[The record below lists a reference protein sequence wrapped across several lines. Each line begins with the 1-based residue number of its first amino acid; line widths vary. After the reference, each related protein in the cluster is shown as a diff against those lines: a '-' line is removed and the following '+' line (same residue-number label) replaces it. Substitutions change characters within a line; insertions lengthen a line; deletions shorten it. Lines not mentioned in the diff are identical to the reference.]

1 MKSLSVEIHGE
12 FSKLS
17 FDFKHEFDNGITT
30 LLGHIGSGKSTIVNS
45 ISGFNKELK
54 SLVNINGSFFNS
66 LISAKTNA
74 RPISVMFQDTRLLPH
89 LTVKENILFALK
101 KSKVKKTISKGL
113 NIENVIEALNI
124 NHLLNKFPD
133 QLSGGQQQLVNL
145 CRTLAIKSDFIIL
158 DEPMSSLDIKN
169 KSVVLS
175 LLKQINQHYKI
186 PILIISHSVEEIAQI
201 SDKVIIIEKGK
212 KIYYGNLSQIFLKKE
227 FTNIFGK
234 FESSSIL
241 EGVIC
246 DKNLFLNITKI
257 MINDFEVILPGDF
270 KKIGEKVR
278 VRIRARDVLVSKK
291 LNSNNIIENQLMG
304 TVTEITDE
312 EGTAFSEL
320 IVRIGENRN
329 TQLLLARITKYQ
341 SKKLKIDKNDKIY
354 VSVKS
359 TSFDRQ
365 AII

>member
-175 LLKQINQHYKI
+175 LLKKINQ
-186 PILIISHSVEEIAQI
+186 
-201 SDKVIIIEKGK
+201 
-212 KIYYGNLSQIFLKKE
+212 LSQVIMYFL
-227 FTNIFGK
+227 
-234 FESSSIL
+234 
-241 EGVIC
+241 V
-246 DKNLFLNITKI
+246 KI
-257 MINDFEVILPGDF
+257 
-270 KKIGEKVR
+270 
-278 VRIRARDVLVSKK
+278 
-291 LNSNNIIENQLMG
+291 
-304 TVTEITDE
+304 
-312 EGTAFSEL
+312 
-320 IVRIGENRN
+320 
-329 TQLLLARITKYQ
+329 
-341 SKKLKIDKNDKIY
+341 LKI
-354 VSVKS
+354 
-359 TSFDRQ
+359 
-365 AII
+365 